1 MNSGTAVSLPVEA
14 PARALLTKGVS
25 RATVIWYA
33 IGEVPITVTMVLMGL
48 LALFFYNSVM
58 GLAGALA
65 GLGLSAGLVVDA
77 VADPY
82 IGFRSDVSTH
92 RFGRRHIFMVAGALA
107 MGPCFFLLFSPPRGL
122 PPAAL
127 FAWLLFFSIVFRFVS
142 AVYRIPYLSL
152 GAELTDDYHERT
164 RVIAVR
170 ALAGLLGTL
179 AAAGL
184 SFLWFFPASTAG
196 VDSKL
201 NYWAY
206 PKLGAFFGTL
216 MTVTGLIA
224 VWGTLGC
231 RHRPAAAIASRAH
244 RSLAEF
250 LRGFAI
256 AFRNPSFRRLW
267 LSATLFFC
275 AVVIN
280 ASLAVHYFT
289 WYVRISDP
297 RAISAIQMAFYLG
310 AVGGVFFWMWLARRF
325 EKSALYFAGMA
336 GTALALAAASLFMG
350 EGNAFGTGS
359 VRLLTAGHALAG
371 VFASCLWVIPAS
383 MMADVAD
390 EDELATRQRREGLFF
405 GILNFG
411 EKMAAGVALL
421 ISGAILSYFVQLKPG
436 EAVQSAEAVR
446 RVGLVY
452 GLLPAAGSFIAAVL
466 IARFQLNAK
475 TVGAIQRQLAEL
487 RNEPGPEA
495 AGLAK

>member
-1 MNSGTAVSLPVEA
+1 MNGVTETPTVSHLQAGAGP
-14 PARALLTKGVS
+14 RALPS
-25 RATVIWYA
+25 RGTVIWYA

-77 VADPY
+77 VVDPY
-82 IGFRSDVSTH
+82 IGFRSDTSRH
-92 RFGRRHIFMVAGALA
+92 SFGRRHIFMLAGALA
-107 MGPCFFLLFSPPRGL
+107 MGPCFYLLFSPPRGL

-127 FAWLLFFSIVFRFVS
+127 FVWLLFFSVLFRFVS

-152 GAELTDDYHERT
+152 GAELTEDYHERT

-170 ALAGLLGTL
+170 AFAGLLGTL

-184 SFLWFFPASTAG
+184 SFVWFFPAAAG
-196 VDSKL
+196 AGADSKL
-201 NYWAY
+201 NYFAY
-206 PKLGAFFGTL
+206 PKLGAFFGAM

-224 VWGTLGC
+224 VWGTLHC
-231 RHRPAAAIASRAH
+231 RPPGPVKCERFHPPVG
-244 RSLAEF
+244 EF
-250 LRGFAI
+250 LRGFRA
-256 AFRNPSFRRLW
+256 AFGNPSFRRLW

-297 RAISAIQMAFYLG
+297 QAVSGIQTAFYLG
-310 AVGGVFFWMWLARRF
+310 AVAGVFVWMRLARWF
-325 EKSALYFAGMA
+325 EKATLYFVGMA
-336 GTALALAAASLFMG
+336 GTALALAAASLLMG
-350 EGNAFGTGS
+350 EGSLFGLGS
-359 VRLLTAGHALAG
+359 VRLLMTGHFLAG
-371 VFASCLWVIPAS
+371 VSASCLWVIPAS

-390 EDELATRQRREGLFF
+390 EDELATGQRREGMLF

-421 ISGAILSYFVQLKPG
+421 ISGAILSYFVQLRPG
-436 EAVQSAEAVR
+436 GSEQTAEAVR

-452 GLLPAAGSFIAAVL
+452 GLLPAAASLAAASL
-466 IARFQLNAK
+466 IAGFPLTAK
-475 TVGAIQRQLAEL
+475 AVGAIQRQLAEA
-487 RNEPGPEA
+487 RNER
-495 AGLAK
+495 

>member
-1 MNSGTAVSLPVEA
+1 MNGATATPTPIELQTPAGPPTA
-14 PARALLTKGVS
+14 PS
-25 RATVIWYA
+25 RGTVIWYA

-82 IGFRSDVSTH
+82 IGFRSDLSRH
-92 RFGRRHIFMVAGALA
+92 RFGRRHIFMLGGALA

-122 PPAAL
+122 SPAAL
-127 FAWLLFFSIVFRFVS
+127 FAWLLIFSVLFRFVS

-152 GAELTDDYHERT
+152 GAELTADYHERT

-184 SFLWFFPASTAG
+184 SFAWFFPDTGQGGDA
-196 VDSKL
+196 KL
-201 NYWAY
+201 NYLAY
-206 PKLGAFFGTL
+206 PKLGAFFGAM
-216 MTVTGLIA
+216 MTGTGLVA
-224 VWGTLGC
+224 VFGTLDY
-231 RHRPAAAIASRAH
+231 RNRLTEPALRAH
-244 RSLAEF
+244 RSARDF
-250 LRGFAI
+250 LRGFAV
-256 AFRNPSFRRLW
+256 AFANPSFRRLW

-289 WYVRISDP
+289 WYVRIDDS
-297 RAISAIQMAFYLG
+297 RSVSGIQSAFYLG
-310 AVGGVFFWMWLARRF
+310 AVAGVFVWMRLAKSL
-325 EKSALYFAGMA
+325 EKATLYFIGMT
-336 GTALALAAASLFMG
+336 GTALALAAASLLMG
-350 EGNAFGTGS
+350 EGTLFGLGS
-359 VRLLTAGHALAG
+359 VRLLMAGHGLAG

-390 EDELATRQRREGLFF
+390 QDELATQQRREGIFF

-411 EKMAAGVALL
+411 EKMAAGIALL
-421 ISGAILSYFVQLKPG
+421 ISGAILNYFVQLKPG
-436 EAVQSAEAVR
+436 EAIQSAEAIR

-452 GLLPAAGSFIAAVL
+452 GLLPAAGSLIAAAL
-466 IARFQLNAK
+466 IAGFPLNAK
-475 TVGAIQRQLAEL
+475 AVGSIQRQLAEL
-487 RNEPGPEA
+487 RHGR
-495 AGLAK
+495 